1 MLKYIISTYKIITL
15 FFKYSIL
22 NKNDYE
28 NCKNFYNEFLSLG
41 TVPVKIFQWIIN
53 YTYHLPSN
61 KNNKNLLFQM
71 FYEKIMNQCQ
81 THDIS
86 YTKNILSKY
95 NINID
100 NLLLLN
106 SGSIGQV
113 YKGKWNDKIVAIK
126 ILHPD
131 VNNTTNYW
139 FYVLKIIFFILKVTN
154 NLKKLKLDWESLQI
168 YFKSQFD
175 FREEGKNLEKFYKYY
190 IDNDYVIIPKPYFYQ
205 KDILI
210 MDYIESQ
217 SFDILEKSCSKY
229 LTFKMYNFMLIIME
243 DMFLNMPYL
252 HGDFHNGNYGIIIKE
267 NSFKIVLYD
276 FGLIIPNSVDICLIY
291 SSVLFKNP
299 NTYAESLINIFKI
312 DQKFTSVIKKMVVK
326 EIEEENVNFN
336 DILEIVFQNKGDIQ
350 ISLESIFL
358 ITTFLN
364 IEKFKKVSNRNILDK
379 ISILEDL
386 NCFKKYCDNLIS
398 FYFDNDKSFLDRK
411 NMYDSIHFK
420 ERHF

>member
-53 YTYHLPSN
+53 YTYHLPSK

-291 SSVLFKNP
+291 SSILFKNP

-398 FYFDNDKSFLDRK
+398 FYFDNDTSFLDRK
-411 NMYDSIHFK
+411 NIYESIHFK